1 MKFTENLSKAYGEE
15 YFNGRKE
22 IMRTYMTTGCS
33 DLSPVIQ
40 VYQRNCF
47 VANILLKLS
56 IQAESWVTCFKSH
69 AFINSR
75 NTKLKNYYS

>member
-1 MKFTENLSKAYGEE
+1 MVYLFEAQYEFDGKLITAYGEK

-40 VYQRNCF
+40 VYHSKFHFLTN
-47 VANILLKLS
+47 
-56 IQAESWVTCFKSH
+56 
-69 AFINSR
+69 
-75 NTKLKNYYS
+75 